1 MRRAY
6 RNTMLCMRLP
16 LPPRLTI
23 ALAAPLCL
31 LLAACAQ
38 AAPAPTATPLPTH
51 TPLPTATA
59 VPTATPPPTATVAP
73 EPALAPAGA
82 DAASAAISD
91 DFSAA
96 ETLAA
101 ALAAMDAAPSF
112 HAEVDAVIKVVQQEA
127 SFRMDEET
135 FGSEFPIRYA
145 GDFQPPDRAR
155 GKLTVS
161 LGIFALETDLILI
174 GDIAY
179 IRNPETGEWETL
191 YIQDAGLPS
200 PYDFARLP
208 QDMGRYKGLRVVG
221 DETLDGIP
229 ARRLAATLTGS
240 YLGSRYESLFIEVWV
255 GMRDALV
262 RRYTLAGETAAD
274 AGDGAGLTG
283 GALPLAAGDL
293 GGAAELALTVTYTEF
308 GKGVDIRAPG
318 R

>member
-1 MRRAY
+1 M
-6 RNTMLCMRLP
+6 P

-23 ALAAPLCL
+23 ALVAPLCL
-31 LLAACAQ
+31 LLAACA
-38 AAPAPTATPLPTH
+38 APTLAPTATPMPTATPLPT
-51 TPLPTATA
+51 ATA
-59 VPTATPPPTATVAP
+59 APTATPMPTATPLPTATVAP
-73 EPALAPAGA
+73 EPEPAANLAAL
-82 DAASAAISD
+82 DASAAISP
-91 DFSAA
+91 DFTAA

-155 GKLTVS
+155 GKLSVS

-208 QDMGRYKGLRVVG
+208 QDMTRYKGLRIVG
-221 DETLDGIP
+221 DETLDGNP
-229 ARRLAATLTGS
+229 VRRLAATLTGN
-240 YLGSRYESLFIEVWV
+240 YLGNRYESLFIEIWV

-293 GGAAELALTVTYTEF
+293 GGAAELALTVTYTDF

-318 R
+318 G

>member
-1 MRRAY
+1 
-6 RNTMLCMRLP
+6 MRLP
-16 LPPRLTI
+16 LPPLLTI

-31 LLAACAQ
+31 LLAACA
-38 AAPAPTATPLPTH
+38 APAPDPTATPLPTH

-59 VPTATPPPTATVAP
+59 VPTATPPPPATPLPTATVAP
-73 EPALAPAGA
+73 EPALAPAAA
-82 DAASAAISD
+82 DAASAAISA
-91 DFSAA
+91 DFTAA
-96 ETLAA
+96 QTLAA

-155 GKLTVS
+155 GRLSVS
-161 LGIFALETDLILI
+161 LGLFALETDLVLI

-208 QDMGRYKGLRVVG
+208 QDMARYKGLRVVG
-221 DETLDGIP
+221 DETLDGRRV
-229 ARRLAATLTGS
+229 RRLAATLTGN
-240 YLGSRYESLFIEVWV
+240 YLGSRYESLFIEIWV
-255 GMRDALV
+255 GMQDALV

-283 GALPLAAGDL
+283 GALPLAPGDL
-293 GGAAELALTVTYTEF
+293 GGAAELALTVRYTDF
-308 GKGVDIRAPG
+308 GKRVDIRAPG
-318 R
+318 G

>member
-1 MRRAY
+1 
-6 RNTMLCMRLP
+6 MRLP
-16 LPPRLTI
+16 LPPLLII

-31 LLAACAQ
+31 LLAACT
-38 AAPAPTATPLPTH
+38 APALAPTATPLPTH

-59 VPTATPPPTATVAP
+59 VPTATPPPTATPLPTATPAP
-73 EPALAPAGA
+73 EPAPAANLAAL
-82 DAASAAISD
+82 DASAVISP
-91 DFSAA
+91 DFTAA

-155 GKLTVS
+155 GRLSVS
-161 LGIFALETDLILI
+161 LGLFALETALVLI

-208 QDMGRYKGLRVVG
+208 QDMARYKGLRVVG
-221 DETLDGIP
+221 DETLDGQRV
-229 ARRLAATLTGS
+229 RRLAATLTGS
-240 YLGSRYESLFIEVWV
+240 YLGSRYESLFIEIWV
-255 GMRDALV
+255 GMQDALV

-283 GALPLAAGDL
+283 GALPLAPGDL
-293 GGAAELALTVTYTEF
+293 GGAAELALTVTYTGY
-308 GKGVDIRAPG
+308 GKRVDIRAPG
-318 R
+318 G

>member
-1 MRRAY
+1 MP
-6 RNTMLCMRLP
+6 CMRLP
-16 LPPRLTI
+16 LPPLLTI

-31 LLAACAQ
+31 LLAACA
-38 AAPAPTATPLPTH
+38 APAPVPTATPLPTH
-51 TPLPTATA
+51 TPLPTATVA
-59 VPTATPPPTATVAP
+59 PTATPPPTATPLPTATPAP
-73 EPALAPAGA
+73 EPAIALVAA

-91 DFSAA
+91 DFTAA
-96 ETLAA
+96 QTLAA

-208 QDMGRYKGLRVVG
+208 QDMARYRDLRIVG
-221 DETLDGIP
+221 DETLDGRRV
-229 ARRLAATLTGS
+229 RRLAATLTGS
-240 YLGSRYESLFIEVWV
+240 YLGSRYESLFIEIWV
-255 GMRDALV
+255 GMQDALV

-293 GGAAELALTVTYTEF
+293 GGAAELALTVTYTGF
-308 GKGVDIRAPG
+308 GKRVDIRVPG
-318 R
+318 G